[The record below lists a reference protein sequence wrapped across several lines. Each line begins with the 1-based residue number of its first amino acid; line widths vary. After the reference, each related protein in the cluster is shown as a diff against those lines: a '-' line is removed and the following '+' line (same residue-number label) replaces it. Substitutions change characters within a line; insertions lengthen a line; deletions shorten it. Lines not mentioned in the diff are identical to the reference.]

1 VSIDNLVV
9 NLQLTEAFIV
19 CLLLGIPLGVA
30 CGDAQGVWLEAVEER
45 VAVTAKVLGVM
56 KNVKMTGLTETIS
69 ASLRNLRSSEIKAS
83 FLFRLYET
91 LGVTL
96 GR

>member
-1 VSIDNLVV
+1 M
-9 NLQLTEAFIV
+9 
-19 CLLLGIPLGVA
+19 CLLAGVPLGVA
-30 CGDAQGVWLEAVEER
+30 CGDAQGLWLEAVEER
-45 VAVTAKVLGVM
+45 VAVTSKVLGVM

-69 ASLRNLRSSEIKAS
+69 ASLRNLRSAEIKAS

-96 GR
+96 GMNQR